1 MADLEGRTLD
11 RYELRQII
19 GKGGMADVYEGYDTR
34 FQRIVAVKVFKRD
47 DEEMRRRFE
56 REARVMAQL
65 RHPYLIPIF
74 DAGSNSVD
82 GYECY
87 YLVMPYLEGGT
98 LRTRLRR
105 SPLKPEDA
113 ARILRDIGSALDYIH
128 ARGII
133 HRDIKSS
140 NVLLDNEGRCYL
152 ADFGI
157 ARNTGDVTQ
166 LTSTGFLM
174 GTVDYMAPE
183 LFEEDHKADARSDLY
198 GLGVLLFEMVT
209 GRVPFEAAN
218 QIAVVSM
225 HINKQPPSPR
235 RYASNLPV
243 AAEKVILKSLEKRPE
258 LRYSSATEMADA
270 FTNALQEQPQ
280 AKSEPKGATPHSDR
294 TVRGEFPAGTMHSA
308 RTERAEAAP
317 AEPSIHSLR
326 TERADGPLV
335 LPAPPAG
342 QRAAEPNRGQPPYQ
356 AAHSPQ
362 NYAPHAGTPTRE
374 QAPRTSQQN
383 YGQQGYGQ
391 PQSRQYPPEQ
401 QRYGQQDRYDQSQA
415 RSASSPQ
422 HQAPRPRPATPT
434 PPPEPPSPN
443 RGYIMIGVAL
453 LILLIIA
460 VPAYMLLKNG
470 TPGTSNNG
478 TNGSSATATSTQD
491 PGATQTAQAQ
501 AQATQQAQATA
512 SIIRTATA
520 TNAVYQDPLTDAGS
534 EAGWESSSSCSFIP
548 NEGYH
553 VTVAKGFLGSS
564 SNKGCSESQKQFGDQ
579 TISVDMLIKS
589 GDGGGVYFR
598 VAKSVIGTYAG
609 YLFQIGP
616 DGHYKISSSGN
627 FSTGSTPLKEDTI
640 TTGFHTG
647 PGVKN
652 TLQIIAHG
660 TTLSFYVNNTF
671 VASLSNADHPDQGV
685 IAFLANAQKE
695 DADVVYSNL
704 KVFN

>member
-105 SPLKPEDA
+105 SPLKPEEA

-140 NVLLDNEGRCYL
+140 NVLLDSEGRCYL
-152 ADFGI
+152 SDFGI

-183 LFEEDHKADARSDLY
+183 LFEEDRKADARSDLY

-280 AKSEPKGATPHSDR
+280 AKPEPKGATLHSDR

-308 RTERAEAAP
+308 HTERADAAP

-335 LPAPPAG
+335 LPSPPAG
-342 QRAAEPNRGQPPYQ
+342 QRAAESNRGHPPYQ
-356 AAHSPQ
+356 AAHSSQ
-362 NYAPHAGTPTRE
+362 NYPPHAGTPTRE
-374 QAPRTSQQN
+374 QTPRTSQQN
-383 YGQQGYGQ
+383 YD
-391 PQSRQYPPEQ
+391 Q
-401 QRYGQQDRYDQSQA
+401 QRYGQQDRYDQSPA
-415 RSASSPQ
+415 RSASSSQ

-470 TPGTSNNG
+470 MPGTSNNG

-491 PGATQTAQAQ
+491 PAATQTAQAQ
-501 AQATQQAQATA
+501 AQATQQAQAQAQATA
-512 SIIRTATA
+512 SVIRTATA
-520 TNAVYQDPLTDAGS
+520 TNPVYQDPLTDAAS
-534 EAGWESSSSCSFIP
+534 EAGWESSSSCSFGTD
-548 NEGYH
+548 GYS
-553 VTVAKGFLGSS
+553 VSVAKGLLGAS
-564 SNKGCSESQKQFGDQ
+564 KGCSESQKKFGDQ
-579 TISVDMLIKS
+579 TISVDMSIKS

-598 VAKSVIGTYAG
+598 VAKSLLGTYAG
-609 YLFQIGP
+609 YLFEVGS
-616 DGHYKISSSGN
+616 DGHYKVSSSGN
-627 FSTGSTPLKEDTI
+627 FSTGATTLKDDTI
-640 TTGFHTG
+640 PSGFNSS
-647 PGVKN
+647 PGAKN

-660 TTLSFYVNNTF
+660 AMLSFYVNNVFLTALSD
-671 VASLSNADHPDQGV
+671 ASQKDAGV
-685 IAFLANAQKE
+685 IAFLASAQKE
-695 DADVVYSNL
+695 DANVVYSNL